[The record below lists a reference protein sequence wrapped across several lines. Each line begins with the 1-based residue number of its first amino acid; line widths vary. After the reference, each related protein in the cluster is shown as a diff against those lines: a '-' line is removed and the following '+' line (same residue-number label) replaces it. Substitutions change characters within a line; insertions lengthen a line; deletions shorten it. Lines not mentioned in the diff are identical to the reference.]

1 MNAVREDLPIIRR
14 ATVEDVAAIVALLAD
29 DAIAAARES
38 VTDMTPYLVAYKRIS
53 VDPDEFLAVAER
65 NGVIVGTLQLSVVH
79 GLSRNGASRA
89 VVEAVRVA
97 RSERG
102 SGIGTMMMRWAITQ
116 ARARGCVIMQLT
128 THNDRHDAHR
138 FYERLGFQGSHRGYK
153 MAL

>member
-1 MNAVREDLPIIRR
+1 MNAVPDDLPIIRR
-14 ATVEDVAAIVALLAD
+14 ATVADVAAIVALLGD

-38 VTDMTPYLVAYKRIS
+38 AADMTPYLAAYERIS
-53 VDPDEFLAVAER
+53 ADPDEFLAVVER
-65 NGVIVGTLQLSVVH
+65 DGLIVGTLQLSVVQ
-79 GLSRNGASRA
+79 GLSRNGAARA

-102 SGIGTMMMRWAITQ
+102 SGLGTMMMRWAITQ

-138 FYERLGFQGSHRGYK
+138 FYERLGFEGSHRGYK
-153 MAL
+153 MPL